1 MKRDI
6 LLSDGRINIVKMIT
20 VTKSGVWLLT
30 AQKSLK
36 RPRLVGK
43 KVCFILDAGNA
54 VEVGKRWVMS
64 VQQHAPLNDNQGARP
79 FIDRAE
85 GLCRNTVVSSDSHLE
100 IGHRWSNQRHL
111 CFRYS

>member
-1 MKRDI
+1 MERDI

-43 KVCFILDAGNA
+43 KVCFILDAGNV

-64 VQQHAPLNDNQGARP
+64 VQQRAPLMTIRGQD
-79 FIDRAE
+79 
-85 GLCRNTVVSSDSHLE
+85 LL
-100 IGHRWSNQRHL
+100 
-111 CFRYS
+111 